1 MLGLRLMAKK
11 GLDAYDLDLGLDTRY
26 NDFMKS
32 KTWVKAK
39 EQGYSL

>member
-1 MLGLRLMAKK
+1 MHKKIIILGN
-11 GLDAYDLDLGLDTRY
+11 GFDLDFGLNTRY

>member
-1 MLGLRLMAKK
+1 MHKKIIILGN
-11 GLDAYDLDLGLDTRY
+11 GFDLDFGLNTRY
-26 NDFMKS
+26 HDFMKS

>member
-1 MLGLRLMAKK
+1 MYKMIMI
-11 GLDAYDLDLGLDTRY
+11 LDNGFDLDLGLDTRY